1 MFPFNLL
8 MMMLSRGGEP
18 EKQPWEKDN
27 SWLITT
33 GIKDIVFT
41 VTPLSY
47 KSGYSTN
54 ENISTSI
61 SDIVFGVQQVYYK
74 SMYEAENL
82 IASIADISF
91 VVTKTGA
98 NPL

>member
-8 MMMLSRGGEP
+8 MMVLNRSGEP

-27 SWLITT
+27 SWLINA
-33 GIKDIVFT
+33 GIKDIMFK

-47 KSGYSTN
+47 KSGYDT

-82 IASIADISF
+82 LTSITDISF

>member
-8 MMMLSRGGEP
+8 MMVLNRSGEP

-27 SWLITT
+27 SWLINA
-33 GIKDIVFT
+33 GIK
-41 VTPLSY
+41 
-47 KSGYSTN
+47 
-54 ENISTSI
+54 
-61 SDIVFGVQQVYYK
+61 DIVFGVQQVYYK
-74 SMYEAENL
+74 SMYGAENL
-82 IASIADISF
+82 LVSISDISF